1 MCIHIYIY
9 MINRAHTYIH
19 TNMCIYIYSHVYVVD
34 GFSDTM
40 DPMLSALTDC
50 EPCVNCVRIVGVE
63 PGMRQLLSHA
73 EAETVARQLQLS
85 RWLLS
90 ELADVNSQVPSPK
103 RYLRACPGEGC

>member
-1 MCIHIYIY
+1 

-19 TNMCIYIYSHVYVVD
+19 TYIHTNMCVYIYIYSHVYVVD

-63 PGMRQLLSHA
+63 PGMCQLLSHA
-73 EAETVARQLQLS
+73 EATETVARQLQLS

-90 ELADVNSQVPSPK
+90 ELADVNSQVPSPR